1 MRITRSI
8 IPNLF
13 TLANLFSGFSA
24 IVSISEGDMQRAGM
38 FIVFAGLFDVLDGA
52 MARLTHSTSE
62 LGVELDSL
70 CDAVSFGVAPSFLLY
85 SSILHVLGQTG
96 VLIASLS
103 ALAGVYR
110 LARFNVQL
118 SGFEDKL
125 YFSGMPIPSGALI
138 LVSYG
143 MFIAPSGLIPSEYVL
158 LFTTILVIIVALAMI
173 STIKFDNI
181 PKPTIS
187 AFRERPVIFILGI
200 IAFAITIYT
209 KGEALFYV
217 MCGYLLLGI
226 ARAGFGLI
234 GQKVHPDEERD
245 TLEDPDD
252 NPFDL

>member
-24 IVSISEGDMQRAGM
+24 IVAISEGDLQRAGM
-38 FIVFAGLFDVLDGA
+38 FILFAGMFDVLDGT
-52 MARLTHSTSE
+52 MARLTRSTSE

-85 SSILHVLGQTG
+85 STVLNVMGPIG

-118 SGFEDKL
+118 AGFEDKL

-143 MFIAPSGLIPSEYVL
+143 IFIVPSGLIAPDYVL
-158 LFTTILVIIVALAMI
+158 ITTTCIVIIVALAMI

-181 PKPTIS
+181 PKPTIAS
-187 AFRERPVIFILGI
+187 FKERPLIFILGLL
-200 IAFAITIYT
+200 AFALTIYS
-209 KGEALFYV
+209 KGAYLFYV
-217 MCGYLLLGI
+217 MCGYMLLGMI
-226 ARAGFGLI
+226 RALI
-234 GQKVHPDEERD
+234 FMIGKKVTQDEEGD
-245 TLEDPDD
+245 TLEDPDE

>member
-24 IVSISEGDMQRAGM
+24 IVAISEGDLQRAGM
-38 FIVFAGLFDVLDGA
+38 FILFAGMFDVLDGT
-52 MARLTHSTSE
+52 MARLTRSTSE

-85 SSILHVLGQTG
+85 STVLYVIGPIG

-118 SGFEDKL
+118 AGFEDKL

-143 MFIAPSGLIPSEYVL
+143 IFIVPSGLIAPDYVL
-158 LFTTILVIIVALAMI
+158 
-173 STIKFDNI
+173 
-181 PKPTIS
+181 
-187 AFRERPVIFILGI
+187 
-200 IAFAITIYT
+200 
-209 KGEALFYV
+209 
-217 MCGYLLLGI
+217 
-226 ARAGFGLI
+226 
-234 GQKVHPDEERD
+234 
-245 TLEDPDD
+245 
-252 NPFDL
+252 

>member
-24 IVSISEGDMQRAGM
+24 IVAISEHDLNRAGL
-38 FIVFAGLFDVLDGA
+38 FIVLAGLFDVLDGT
-52 MARLTHSTSE
+52 MARLTKSTSE

-70 CDAVSFGVAPSFLLY
+70 CDAVSFGIAPSFLLY
-85 SSILHVLGQTG
+85 STIFHEMGPTG
-96 VLIASLS
+96 VLISSLS

-118 SGFEDKL
+118 AGFEDKL
-125 YFSGMPIPSGALI
+125 YFSGMPIPSGALT

-143 MFIAPSGLIPSEYVL
+143 LFIAPSGIIPHEYLIPITSL
-158 LFTTILVIIVALAMI
+158 LICIVSLAMI

-181 PKPTIS
+181 PRPTINS
-187 AFRERPVIFILGI
+187 FKERPVIFILGL
-200 IAFAITIYT
+200 IAFMITVFS
-209 KGEALFYV
+209 KGQYLFYV
-217 MCGYLLLGI
+217 MSGYLLLGFV
-226 ARAGFGLI
+226 RAGIGFISKPLI
-234 GQKVHPDEERD
+234 TDEERD
-245 TLEDPDD
+245 TLEDPDE

>member
-24 IVSISEGDMQRAGM
+24 IIAISEGDLNKAGM
-38 FIVFAGLFDVLDGA
+38 FIVLAGLFDVLDGT
-52 MARLTHSTSE
+52 MARLTKSTSE

-85 SSILHVLGQTG
+85 KTILFTLGPTG
-96 VLIASLS
+96 ILIASLS

-118 SGFEDKL
+118 AGFEDKL
-125 YFSGMPIPSGALI
+125 YFTGMPIPSGALT

-143 MFIAPSGLIPSEYVL
+143 LFIAPSGIIPIEALIPVTS
-158 LFTTILVIIVALAMI
+158 IIIMIVALAMI
-173 STIKFDNI
+173 STVKFDNL
-181 PKPTIS
+181 PRPTLGS
-187 AFRERPVIFILGI
+187 LKERPFMFVLAM
-200 IAFAITIYT
+200 IAFAVSVYS
-209 KGEALFYV
+209 KGEYLFYV
-217 MCGYLLLGI
+217 MALYI
-226 ARAGFGLI
+226 SWGLI
-234 GQKVHPDEERD
+234 RGLIMLIGNRVNVDQERD

-252 NPFDL
+252 HPFDI

>member
-52 MARLTHSTSE
+52 MARLTRSTSE

-85 SSILHVLGQTG
+85 STILHVLGQTG

-143 MFIAPSGLIPSEYVL
+143 LFIAPSGLIPPDYVL
-158 LFTTILVIIVALAMI
+158 LFTTILVIIVALVMI

-181 PKPTIS
+181 PKPSIS
-187 AFRERPVIFILGI
+187 AFRERPFIFIMGI
-200 IAFAITIYT
+200 ISFVVTVFT

-217 MCGYLLLGI
+217 MCGYLLLGV

-234 GQKVHPDEERD
+234 GQKVHSDEERD

>member
-24 IVSISEGDMQRAGM
+24 IIAISEGDLNKAGM
-38 FIVFAGLFDVLDGA
+38 FIVLAGLFDVLDGT
-52 MARLTHSTSE
+52 MARLTKSTSE

-85 SSILHVLGQTG
+85 KTILFTLGPIG
-96 VLIASLS
+96 ILIASLS

-118 SGFEDKL
+118 AGFEDKL
-125 YFSGMPIPSGALI
+125 FFTGMPIPSGALT

-143 MFIAPSGLIPSEYVL
+143 LFIAPSGIIPTEALIPVTS
-158 LFTTILVIIVALAMI
+158 IIIMIVALAMI
-173 STIKFDNI
+173 STVKFDNL
-181 PKPTIS
+181 PRPTLGS
-187 AFRERPVIFILGI
+187 LKERPIMFVLAM
-200 IAFAITIYT
+200 IAFAVSVYS
-209 KGEALFYV
+209 KGEYLFYV
-217 MCGYLLLGI
+217 MALYISWGMI
-226 ARAGFGLI
+226 RGLI
-234 GQKVHPDEERD
+234 MLIGNRVNVDQERD

-252 NPFDL
+252 HPFDI